1 MVHMDRKRIRITQSA
16 INQSERFLGDVKGL
30 GVSGTSLVRAALGC
44 HKMRQRPR
52 RFRLLVVM
60 LKLLTICD
68 RLAAISSF
76 SSNFPARPL
85 PSCTPSSCFFTV
97 SEEDSRFLT
106 AAPISGELVA
116 SSSRKALAD

>member
-1 MVHMDRKRIRITQSA
+1 MVHMDTNRIRITQSA
-16 INQSERFLGDVKGL
+16 INQSERFLGEVRGL
-30 GVSGTSLVRAALGC
+30 GATGPSLVRAVLCC
-44 HKMRQRPR
+44 HKMFQRPR

-68 RLAAISSF
+68 RLAAICSF

-85 PSCTPSSCFFTV
+85 PSCTPSSSFFTV
-97 SEEDSRFLT
+97 SEEDSMFLT

-116 SSSRKALAD
+116 SNSRNALAD